1 MSSVKC
7 PQCNL
12 TNWATAIN
20 CKRCGYFFQ
29 EFECVKP
36 NETITSPST
45 FGSEKNF
52 QTPFREQEKYQSPG
66 FQPNYQSNNQTNWSQ
81 PNYQT
86 YQQPNYQQPQ
96 VKSGMAI
103 ASMVLGIIGCFL
115 TSPIGLILGIVS
127 LKRANKRPLEY
138 GGKGFAIA
146 GIVLNVIGVLII
158 PIIAAI
164 AIPNLMAARRS
175 ANEASAISTIRT
187 LSSAEETYR
196 ATAGAG
202 RCGDLKALQASNLI
216 DPVMASGQKSGYRF
230 MVVNLPTLNGDCA
243 IKATPMSKSMGT
255 RSFYYSTEDG
265 VIRAAAKNGLFAD
278 ENDLP
283 LDRQNSVPTSQYP
296 KTADRSTS
304 PYTR

>member
-29 EFECVKP
+29 SVDGVMPEAQEAQ
-36 NETITSPST
+36 TS
-45 FGSEKNF
+45 FGQEQNF
-52 QTPFREQEKYQSPG
+52 QPPFGNQEKYQSPG
-66 FQPNYQSNNQTNWSQ
+66 YQPNYQQNWSQ
-81 PNYQT
+81 PNYQNH
-86 YQQPNYQQPQ
+86 QQPYYQQPQ

-196 ATAGAG
+196 ATAGSG
-202 RCGDLKALQASNLI
+202 RCGDLKALQASSLI
-216 DPVMASGQKSGYRF
+216 DLVMASGQKSGYRF

-255 RSFYYSTEDG
+255 RSFYFSTEDG

-278 ENDLP
+278 DNDLP
-283 LDRQNSVPTSQYP
+283 LDSQNSVPTYQYP

>member
-29 EFECVKP
+29 SVEGVMPATPESQ
-36 NETITSPST
+36 TT
-45 FGSEKNF
+45 FGNEQTF
-52 QTPFREQEKYQSPG
+52 QTPFAEQEQYQSPG
-66 FQPNYQSNNQTNWSQ
+66 FQPNYQTNWSQ
-81 PNYQT
+81 PNYQN
-86 YQQPNYQQPQ
+86 YQQPHYQQPQ

-127 LKRANKRPLEY
+127 LKRANNRPLEY

-146 GIVLNVIGVLII
+146 GVVLNVIGVLII

-175 ANEASAISTIRT
+175 ANEGSAISTIRT
-187 LSSAEETYR
+187 LAGAEETYR
-196 ATAGAG
+196 ATAGSG
-202 RCGDLKALQASNLI
+202 RCGDLKALQATNLI
-216 DPVMASGQKSGYRF
+216 DPVIASGQRSGYRF

-243 IKATPMSKSMGT
+243 IKATPISKSMGT